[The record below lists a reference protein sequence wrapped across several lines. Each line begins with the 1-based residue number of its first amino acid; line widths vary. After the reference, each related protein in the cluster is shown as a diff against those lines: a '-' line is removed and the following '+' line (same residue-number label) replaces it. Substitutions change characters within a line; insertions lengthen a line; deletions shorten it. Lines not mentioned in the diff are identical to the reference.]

1 MVNLMVILMLS
12 GMSYYG
18 MMNGKLYLDFDK
30 VNLFVIYFW
39 KNRGEK
45 NGMFIENYYRFFI
58 K

>member
-1 MVNLMVILMLS
+1 MVILMLS

-45 NGMFIENYYRFFI
+45 MKCLLKIIIGFLLSEW
-58 K
+58 

>member
-45 NGMFIENYYRFFI
+45 NEMFIENY
-58 K
+58 